1 MGHSHRVGVSFV
13 MALVGLLLAVATGCS
28 GRPTYPKAQVAPS
41 LQELLAADGLTSSV
55 RFIDHTVAVQLAHAG
70 VLAQAGDRI
79 EIGPGFDE
87 VARKLLTQ
95 LHRVLLSTDAE
106 VRFYVVLLS
115 DPQAPGAYL
124 TMVRYLDDVRR
135 ANANMLDTPE
145 MFARTIFELNL
156 AGPEPLTI
164 DQYVPRDIRLEE
176 FLSWQLARRIHHA
189 LAEELQ
195 PSGAS
200 VGRCGGEFEN
210 GEFSF
215 TLDVAPAA
223 GGALDDATMQ
233 QVFRTST
240 GVIAKVLSSY
250 RFDDFSAVRL
260 THPSTG
266 RNLVL
271 PKTSLHVFR

>member
-1 MGHSHRVGVSFV
+1 MVPSVWRRSVS
-13 MALVGLLLAVATGCS
+13 LVGLALLLVAAGCS
-28 GRPTYPKAQVAPS
+28 NRPTYPKAQLASS
-41 LQELLAADGLTSSV
+41 LQELLDAEGLNASV
-55 RFIDHTVAVQLAHAG
+55 RFIDHTVAVQLAYPDA
-70 VLAQAGDRI
+70 LAQAGDRL

-87 VARKLLTQ
+87 AARKVLTQ

-106 VRFYVVLLS
+106 VRFYVVLMS

-135 ANANMLDTPE
+135 ANASMLDTPE

-176 FLSWQLARRIHHA
+176 FLSWQLARRIQYA

-195 PSGAS
+195 PSGVVA

-210 GEFSF
+210 GEFAF
-215 TLDVAPAA
+215 TLDVAPLA
-223 GGALDDATMQ
+223 GGTLDDDTMQ
-233 QVFRTST
+233 QVFQTST
-240 GVIAKVLSSY
+240 HVIAKVLSSY
-250 RFDDFSAVRL
+250 RFDTFQAVRL
-260 THPSTG
+260 IHPLTG
-266 RNLVL
+266 RNIVL
-271 PKTSLHVFR
+271 PKTSLHAFR